1 MHSLAEAEV
10 PDVLG
15 EGVAAEAQ
23 ALAVVSEEIAGS
35 GDRIVVGDGALH
47 AVRVLLCMSAAARRV
62 ADSMPL
68 ILHRATRAD
77 LLADALADLLRTPQD
92 DPFARELVI
101 VPARGIERWLSQRLS
116 HHLGAEHGDDGVCA
130 AVEFRTP
137 RSLVAELTGVGD
149 GDPWSPD
156 VLVWSVLDV
165 LDAHAGEPWC
175 ATLDAHLGRDIE
187 GEEGEL
193 RRGRRYA
200 VARRLAGLFNSY
212 ATQRPSLLTAWADG
226 RDEDGDGRK
235 IAPDLEWQ
243 PELWRHLLAA
253 ADIPSPA
260 ERHAR
265 VVAALRD
272 GEGAEGLPPRLSLFG
287 HTRIAVTEAELLGA
301 LGSHRHVHVWLPH
314 PSEAQWNAL
323 VDLTGAVPRRDDASH
338 QRVHHPLLASLGRDV
353 RELERTLTPFL
364 DVDEPVGPTVE
375 RPASV
380 LGWLQHDLATDTLPD
395 AQRTLD
401 PADRSVQV
409 HACHG
414 AARQVEVLRE
424 VILGLLADDPT
435 LEPRDIL
442 VMCPDIEAYAPL
454 VEAAFGLAGSAHGEW
469 HPGHRLEV
477 RLADRALA
485 QTNPLLAV
493 VDSLLGIAGGRAE
506 ASRVLDLC
514 AAGPVRRRF
523 GFTDDDIKTIGSW
536 VESAGIRWAFDA
548 DHRGPFGLERYVQ
561 NTWRFGLDR
570 VLAGVAVS
578 DDANRWIGTTLPL
591 DDVGSTSI
599 DLAGRLAELVERLR
613 DVTDRM
619 VGSHPVAHWVDALLD
634 GVASLTAVGWGE
646 EWQNGQ
652 VQRELAALGDDAGGR
667 TELRLPDV
675 RALLAGRLA
684 GRPTRAN
691 FRSGSLTVCTM
702 VPMRSV
708 PHRVVCLL
716 GLDDGVFPR
725 NRIVDGDDTLART
738 PFTGERD
745 PRSED
750 RQLLLDAV
758 MAASEHLV
766 VTYAG
771 AQETTGLVRP
781 PAVPLGEL
789 LDALDTTVPGGRRHA
804 VIRHPLQPF
813 DQRNLQPGLLGSR
826 TPFSFDPAA
835 LAGARAAAGV
845 RHPAPGFTELP
856 AAPVEDAELDL
867 LGAFLRHPV
876 RAFLSQRIG
885 ISLPE
890 EGDEVVDVLPVDLDG
905 LALWSVGDR
914 LLQDVLRGSDLDLAR
929 QKEWRR
935 GSMPPGQLGWRQ
947 LKTVAENVEPLA
959 ATVKTVR
966 GDLPSRS
973 IDVDI
978 DLGDGRRL
986 RGTVPDVFGHRRVG
1000 ATYSRLNPRH
1010 YLDAWLP
1017 VLALCANDPDGDWS
1031 SGMVTRPSQGDEA
1044 VTLVFGRVDDPLPI
1058 LRDLVAM
1065 YDAGRRGPLPLPL
1078 KTGHAWAS
1086 KERDSTARFAALKA
1100 WTTTDPYWPK
1110 EDADPFHVRV
1120 WGESAP
1126 FELLLEP
1133 PPGPGEAFADEAT
1146 RLGALARRLWQPM
1159 LDRAVIS

>member
-1 MHSLAEAEV
+1 
-10 PDVLG
+10 
-15 EGVAAEAQ
+15 
-23 ALAVVSEEIAGS
+23 
-35 GDRIVVGDGALH
+35 
-47 AVRVLLCMSAAARRV
+47 
-62 ADSMPL
+62 MPL
-68 ILHRATRAD
+68 TLHRAVRAD
-77 LLADALADLLRTPQD
+77 LLAETLADLLRMPQD
-92 DPFARELVI
+92 DPFVRELVI
-101 VPARGIERWLSQRLS
+101 VPARGVERWLSQRLS
-116 HHLGAEHGDDGVCA
+116 HHLGAESGDDGVCA
-130 AVEFRTP
+130 AVDFRTP

-149 GDPWSPD
+149 DDPWSPD
-156 VLVWSVLDV
+156 ILAWSVLDV
-165 LDAHAGEPWC
+165 LDAEAGAPWC
-175 ATLDAHLGRDIE
+175 APLDAHLGRGVE

-200 VARRLAGLFNSY
+200 VARRLAGLFASY
-212 ATQRPSLLTAWADG
+212 ATQRPALLTAWADG
-226 RDEDGDGRK
+226 RDEDGDGRE
-235 IAPDLEWQ
+235 IAPDLRWQ
-243 PELWRHLLAA
+243 PELWRHILAA
-253 ADIPSPA
+253 TDTLSPA
-260 ERHAR
+260 ERHASA
-265 VVAALRD
+265 VQALQK

-301 LGSHRHVHVWLPH
+301 LGSRRDVHIWLPH
-314 PSEAQWNAL
+314 PSEALWDDL
-323 VDLTGAVPRRDDASH
+323 VDLTGAVPRRDDTSH
-338 QRVHHPLLASLGRDV
+338 QRVRHPLLASLGRDV
-353 RELERTLTPFL
+353 RELERTLTPFV
-364 DVDEPVGPTVE
+364 DVDDPVGSTLD
-375 RPASV
+375 RPATL
-380 LGWLQHDLATDTLPD
+380 LGWLQHDLAEDTLPHTD
-395 AQRTLD
+395 ERTLD

-414 AARQVEVLRE
+414 DARQVDVLRE
-424 VILGLLADDPT
+424 VILGLLADDPS
-435 LEPRDIL
+435 LEPRDVL
-442 VMCPDIEAYAPL
+442 VMCPDIESYAPL
-454 VEAAFGLAGSAHGEW
+454 VEAAFGLGGAVHGEW

-523 GFTDDDIKTIGSW
+523 GFSDDDIKTIGTW
-536 VESAGIRWAFDA
+536 VETAGIRWAFDA
-548 DHRGPFGLERYVQ
+548 EHRGPFGLGRYVQ

-578 DDANRWIGTTLPL
+578 DDAQRWIGTTLPL

-619 VGSHPVAHWVDALLD
+619 VGSHPVAHWVEALLD

-652 VQRELAALGDDAGGR
+652 VQRELAELGVDAGGR

-725 NRIVDGDDTLART
+725 NTIVDGDDALART

-771 AQETTGLVRP
+771 AQETTGLTRP

-789 LDALDTTVPGGRRHA
+789 LDALDTTVPGGREHA
-804 VIRHPLQPF
+804 IVRHPLQPF
-813 DQRNLQPGLLGSR
+813 DQRNLQPGLLGTSR
-826 TPFSFDPAA
+826 PFSFDPAA
-835 LAGARAAAGV
+835 LAGAKAAAGDRV
-845 RHPAPGFTELP
+845 PAPGFVELP
-856 AAPVEDAELDL
+856 AAPVEDVELDA
-867 LGAFLRHPV
+867 LGALLRHPV
-876 RAFLSQRIG
+876 RAFVTQRIG
-885 ISLPE
+885 IGLPE
-890 EGDEVVDVLPVDLDG
+890 DGDEILDVLPVDLNG
-905 LALWSVGDR
+905 LELWKVGDR
-914 LLQDVLRGSDLDLAR
+914 LLQDVLRGSELDLAR
-929 QKEWRR
+929 EKEWRR
-935 GSMPPGQLGWRQ
+935 GSMPPGRYGWRQ
-947 LKTVAENVEPLA
+947 LRAVAENVEPLA
-959 ATVKTVR
+959 AKAMTVR
-966 GDLPSRS
+966 GDAPSTS

-986 RGTVPDVFGHRRVG
+986 RGTIPDVYGHRRVG

-1010 YLDAWLP
+1010 HLDAWLP
-1017 VLALCANDPDGDWS
+1017 VLALCAHDPDGDWS
-1031 SGMVTRPSQGDEA
+1031 SGMVTRASQGDGA
-1044 VTLVFGRVDDPLPI
+1044 VTLVFGRVDDPMPI
-1058 LRDLVAM
+1058 LGDLVAT

-1086 KERDSTARFAALKA
+1086 KERDSTARFAARKA
-1100 WTTTDPYWPK
+1100 WATTDLSWPK
-1110 EDADPFHVRV
+1110 EDADPYHVRV
-1120 WGESAP
+1120 WGERAP
-1126 FELLLEP
+1126 FELLLDAS
-1133 PPGPGEAFADEAT
+1133 PGPGEGFGDETT

-1159 LDRAVIS
+1159 LDRVVIG

>member
-1 MHSLAEAEV
+1 
-10 PDVLG
+10 
-15 EGVAAEAQ
+15 
-23 ALAVVSEEIAGS
+23 
-35 GDRIVVGDGALH
+35 
-47 AVRVLLCMSAAARRV
+47 
-62 ADSMPL
+62 MPL
-68 ILHRATRAD
+68 TLHRAVRAD
-77 LLADALADLLRTPQD
+77 LLAESLADLLRTPQD
-92 DPFARELVI
+92 DPFALELVI
-101 VPARGIERWLSQRLS
+101 VPARGVERWLSQRLS
-116 HHLGAEHGDDGVCA
+116 HHLGAESGDDGVCA
-130 AVEFRTP
+130 AVDFRTP

-149 GDPWSPD
+149 EDPWSPD
-156 VLVWSVLDV
+156 TLVWSVLDM

-175 ATLDAHLGRDIE
+175 ATLDAHLGRGIE

-200 VARRLAGLFNSY
+200 VARRLAGLFASY
-212 ATQRPSLLTAWADG
+212 ATQRPTLLTAWADG
-226 RDEDGDGRK
+226 RDEDGDGRE
-235 IAPDLEWQ
+235 IAPDLRWQ

-253 ADIPSPA
+253 TDTPSPA
-260 ERHAR
+260 ERHAS
-265 VVAALRD
+265 VVRTLRE

-301 LGSHRHVHVWLPH
+301 LGSGREVHIWLPH
-314 PSEAQWNAL
+314 PSDAQWDAL
-323 VDLTGAVPRRDDASH
+323 VDLSGAVPRRDDTSH

-353 RELERTLTPFL
+353 RELERTLMPF
-364 DVDEPVGPTVE
+364 VDIDDAIGSAPE
-375 RPASV
+375 RPGTL
-380 LGWLQHDLATDTLPD
+380 LGWLQHDLETDTLPASD
-395 AQRTLD
+395 ERTLD

-414 AARQVEVLRE
+414 DARQVEVLRE

-435 LEPRDIL
+435 LEPRDVL
-442 VMCPDIEAYAPL
+442 VMCPDIESYAPL
-454 VEAAFGLAGSAHGEW
+454 VEAAFGLGGAGSAGGVGGEW

-523 GFTDDDIKTIGSW
+523 GFSDDDLKTIGTW
-536 VESAGIRWAFDA
+536 VETAGIRWAFDA
-548 DHRGPFGLERYVQ
+548 DHRGAFGLGRYVQ

-578 DDANRWIGTTLPL
+578 DDAQRWIGTTLPL

-619 VGSHPVAHWVDALLD
+619 GGSHPVAHWVDALLD

-652 VQRELAALGDDAGGR
+652 VQRELAELGVDAGGH

-691 FRSGSLTVCTM
+691 FRSGSLTVCTL

-725 NRIVDGDDTLART
+725 NTIVDGDDALART

-771 AQETTGLVRP
+771 AQETTGLTRP

-789 LDALDTTVPGGRRHA
+789 LDALDTTVAGGRKHA
-804 VIRHPLQPF
+804 VVRHPLQPF
-813 DQRNLQPGLLGSR
+813 DQRNLRPGLLGPPR
-826 TPFSFDPAA
+826 PFSFDPAA
-835 LAGARAAAGV
+835 LAGAKAAAGDRV
-845 RHPAPGFTELP
+845 PAPGFVELP
-856 AAPVEDAELDL
+856 AAPVEDVELDA
-867 LGAFLRHPV
+867 LGALLRHPV
-876 RAFLSQRIG
+876 RAFLTQRIG
-885 ISLPE
+885 IGLPE
-890 EGDEVVDVLPVDLDG
+890 DGDEILDVLPVDLNG
-905 LALWSVGDR
+905 LELWQVGDR

-929 QKEWRR
+929 EKEWRR
-935 GSMPPGQLGWRQ
+935 GSMPPGRYGWRQ
-947 LKTVAENVEPLA
+947 LRGVAENVEPLA
-959 ATVKTVR
+959 AMASTVR
-966 GDLPSRS
+966 GDLPSTS
-973 IDVDI
+973 IDVDV

-986 RGTVPDVFGHRRVG
+986 RGTIPDVYGHRRVG

-1010 YLDAWLP
+1010 HLDAWLP
-1017 VLALCANDPDGDWS
+1017 VLALCAHDPGGDWS
-1031 SGMVTRPSQGDEA
+1031 SGMVTRPSQGDGA
-1044 VTLVFGRVDDPLPI
+1044 VTLVFGRVDDPMPI
-1058 LRDLVAM
+1058 LRDLVAI

-1078 KTGHAWAS
+1078 KTGQAWAS
-1086 KERDSTARFAALKA
+1086 KERDSTARFAARKA
-1100 WTTTDPYWPK
+1100 WATTDLSWPK

-1120 WGESAP
+1120 WGEGAP
-1126 FELLLEP
+1126 FELLLDA
-1133 PPGPGEAFADEAT
+1133 PPGRGEGFGDETT

-1159 LDRAVIS
+1159 LDRVVIS

>member
-1 MHSLAEAEV
+1 
-10 PDVLG
+10 
-15 EGVAAEAQ
+15 
-23 ALAVVSEEIAGS
+23 
-35 GDRIVVGDGALH
+35 
-47 AVRVLLCMSAAARRV
+47 
-62 ADSMPL
+62 MPL
-68 ILHRATRAD
+68 ILHRAARAD
-77 LLADALADLLRTPQD
+77 LLAESLAALLRTPQPD
-92 DPFARELVI
+92 AFARELVI

-116 HHLGAEHGDDGVCA
+116 HHLGAQHGDDGVCA
-130 AVEFRTP
+130 AVDFRTP
-137 RSLVAELTGVGD
+137 RSLVAELTGVGED
-149 GDPWSPD
+149 DPWSPD
-156 VLVWSVLDV
+156 VLVWSVLAV
-165 LDAHAGEPWC
+165 LDTHAGEPWC
-175 ATLDAHLGRDIE
+175 ATLDAHLGHALD

-200 VARRLAGLFNSY
+200 VARRLSGLFTSY
-212 ATQRPSLLTAWADG
+212 ATQRPALLTAWADG
-226 RDEDGDGRK
+226 RDEDGDGRE
-235 IAPDLEWQ
+235 IAPDLRWQ
-243 PELWRHLLAA
+243 PELWRRLLEAT
-253 ADIPSPA
+253 DTPSPA
-260 ERHAR
+260 QRHTS
-265 VVAALRD
+265 VLQALRD

-287 HTRIAVTEAELLGA
+287 HTRIALTEAELLGA
-301 LGSHRHVHVWLPH
+301 LGSRRDVHVWLPH
-314 PSEAQWNAL
+314 PSDAQWDAL
-323 VDLTGAVPRRDDASH
+323 VDLSGAVPRRDDTSH
-338 QRVHHPLLASLGRDV
+338 QRVRHPLLASLGRDV
-353 RELERTLTPFL
+353 RELERTLTPFV
-364 DVDEPVGPTVE
+364 DVDDPISTGPHGLGPE
-375 RPASV
+375 RPDTL
-380 LGWLQHDLATDTLPD
+380 LGWLQHDLATDTITGAD
-395 AQRTLD
+395 ERTLD

-435 LEPRDIL
+435 IEPRDVL

-454 VEAAFGLAGSAHGEW
+454 VEAAFGLGGAGHGGW

-493 VDSLLGIAGGRAE
+493 VDKLLDVAGGRAE
-506 ASRVLDLC
+506 ASLVLDLC
-514 AAGPVRRRF
+514 SADPVRRRF
-523 GFTDDDIKTIGSW
+523 RFSDDDLKTIDRW
-536 VESAGIRWAFDA
+536 VEDAGIRWAFDA

-578 DDANRWIGTTLPL
+578 DDADRWIGTTLPL

-634 GVASLTAVGWGE
+634 GVASLTAVEWGQ

-667 TELRLPDV
+667 TELRLSDI
-675 RALLAGRLA
+675 RSLLAGRLA
-684 GRPTRAN
+684 ARPTRAN

-725 NRIVDGDDTLART
+725 NTIVDGDDALART

-771 AQETTGLVRP
+771 AQETTGLSRP

-789 LDALDTTVPGGRRHA
+789 LDALDTTVPGARRHS
-804 VIRHPLQPF
+804 VVRHPLQPF
-813 DQRNLQPGLLGSR
+813 DQRNLRPGVLGTPR
-826 TPFSFDPAA
+826 PFSFDPAA
-835 LAGARAAAGV
+835 LAGARSAAGE
-845 RHPAPGFTELP
+845 RRPAPGFTELP
-856 AAPVEDAELDL
+856 ATPVEDVDLDS

-876 RAFLSQRIG
+876 KAFLTQRVGIG
-885 ISLPE
+885 LPDEGE
-890 EGDEVVDVLPVDLDG
+890 EVHDLMPLELDG
-905 LALWSVGDR
+905 LARWAIGDR
-914 LLQDVLRGSDLDLAR
+914 LLQEVARGTDLAHAR

-935 GSMPPGQLGWRQ
+935 GTVPPRWLGSRLLQTVTTQLEP
-947 LKTVAENVEPLA
+947 VAA
-959 ATVKTVR
+959 AAREAR
-966 GDLPSRS
+966 GDAPSTS
-973 IDVDI
+973 IDVDV

-986 RGTVPDVFGHRRVG
+986 RGTVTDVYGTRRVG
-1000 ATYSRLNPRH
+1000 ATFSKLGPRH
-1010 YLDAWLP
+1010 YIDAWLP
-1017 VLALCANDPDGDWS
+1017 ALVLSAVDPDDDWR
-1031 SGMVTRPSQGDEA
+1031 SGMVTRPDRGDGA
-1044 VTLVFGRVDDPLPI
+1044 TSLVFGRVDEPAAI

-1065 YDAGRRGPLPLPL
+1065 YDAGMRGPLPLPL

-1086 KERDSTARFAALKA
+1086 MRRDVSARAAALKE
-1100 WTTTDPYWPK
+1100 WKTSDLSWLK
-1110 EDADPFHVRV
+1110 EDGDPFHVRV
-1120 WGESAP
+1120 WGSQAP
-1126 FELLLEP
+1126 FGLLLRD
-1133 PPGPGEAFADEAT
+1133 PPGPGEAFADEST

-1159 LDRAVIS
+1159 LDRVVIR

>member
-1 MHSLAEAEV
+1 
-10 PDVLG
+10 
-15 EGVAAEAQ
+15 
-23 ALAVVSEEIAGS
+23 
-35 GDRIVVGDGALH
+35 
-47 AVRVLLCMSAAARRV
+47 
-62 ADSMPL
+62 MPL
-68 ILHRATRAD
+68 ILHRAVRAD
-77 LLADALADLLRTPQD
+77 FLADALADLLRTPQD

-116 HHLGAEHGDDGVCA
+116 HHLGAQDGDDGVCA
-130 AVEFRTP
+130 AVDFRTP

-149 GDPWSPD
+149 DDPWSPD
-156 VLVWSVLDV
+156 VLVWSVLTV

-175 ATLDAHLGRDIE
+175 ATLDAHLGRGIE

-200 VARRLAGLFNSY
+200 VARRLAGLFASY
-212 ATQRPSLLTAWADG
+212 AAQRPALLAAWSDG
-226 RDEDGDGRK
+226 RDEDGDGRE
-235 IAPDLEWQ
+235 IAPDLRWQ

-253 ADIPSPA
+253 TDTPSPA
-260 ERHAR
+260 ERHAG
-265 VVAALRD
+265 VVQLLRA
-272 GEGAEGLPPRLSLFG
+272 GEGAEDLPPRLSLFG

-301 LGSHRHVHVWLPH
+301 LGAHHDVHVWLPH
-314 PSEAQWNAL
+314 PSGAQWDAL

-364 DVDEPVGPTVE
+364 DADEPIDTAPE
-375 RPASV
+375 RPDTL
-380 LGWLQHDLATDTLPD
+380 LGWLQHDLATDSLPEG
-395 AQRTLD
+395 AERVLD
-401 PADRSVQV
+401 EADRSVQV

-414 AARQVEVLRE
+414 SARQVEVLRD

-435 LEPRDIL
+435 LEPRDVL

-454 VEAAFGLAGSAHGEW
+454 VEAAFGLREAGGAGTAQSKW
-469 HPGHRLEV
+469 HPGHRLDV

-523 GFTDDDIKTIGSW
+523 AFSDDDLKTIGTW
-536 VESAGIRWAFDA
+536 VEAAGVRWAFDA
-548 DHRGPFGLERYVQ
+548 DHRAPFGLERYVQ

-578 DDANRWIGTTLPL
+578 DDADRWIGTTLPL

-619 VGSHPVAHWVDALLD
+619 VGSHPVDHWVDALLH
-634 GVASLTAVGWGE
+634 GVASLTTVAWGE

-652 VQRELAALGDDAGGR
+652 VQRELAALDDRVDDGAGGR

-675 RALLAGRLA
+675 RDLLAGRLA

-725 NRIVDGDDTLART
+725 NTIVDGDDALART

-771 AQETTGLVRP
+771 AQETTGLTRP

-789 LDALDTTVPGGRRHA
+789 LDALDTTVPGGRKHA
-804 VIRHPLQPF
+804 RVRHPLQPF
-813 DQRNLQPGLLGSR
+813 DQRNLRPGVLGTAR
-826 TPFSFDPAA
+826 PFSFDPAA
-835 LAGARAAAGV
+835 LAGARAAAGE
-845 RHPAPGFTELP
+845 RRPAPGFTELP
-856 AAPVEDAELDL
+856 AAPVDDVDLDA

-876 RAFLSQRIG
+876 KAFLTQRIG
-885 ISLPE
+885 IGLPE
-890 EGDEVVDVLPVDLDG
+890 EGDEVLDVLPVDLNG
-905 LALWSVGDR
+905 LDLWTIGDR
-914 LLQDVLRGSDLDLAR
+914 LLHDALRGSDLVQAR

-947 LKTVAENVEPLA
+947 LLAVAKKVEPLA
-959 ATVKTVR
+959 ATARTVR
-966 GDLPSRS
+966 GDAAGTS

-986 RGTVPDVFGHRRVG
+986 RGTIPDVYGRRRVG
-1000 ATYSRLNPRH
+1000 ATYSKLSPRH
-1010 YLDAWLP
+1010 HLDAWLP
-1017 VLALCANDPDGDWS
+1017 VLALCANDPGGDWS
-1031 SGMVTRPSQGDEA
+1031 SGMVTRPSQGDGA
-1044 VTLVFGRVDDPLPI
+1044 VTLVFGRVDDPVPI
-1058 LRDLVAM
+1058 LRDLVAT
-1065 YDAGRRGPLPLPL
+1065 YDAGMRGPLPLPL

-1086 KERDSTARFAALKA
+1086 KERDSTARFAARKA
-1100 WTTTDPYWPK
+1100 WATTDLSWLK

-1120 WGESAP
+1120 WGEAAP
-1126 FELLLEP
+1126 FDLLLEA
-1133 PPGPGEAFADEAT
+1133 PPGQGEGFADETT

-1159 LDRAVIS
+1159 LDRVVIG